1 MVILKL
7 SNDRTFDTD
16 TWIMILKDWSEIN
29 TGILEEYENNKET
42 NENNIKRLTKLLKKK
57 KRREKLLKNKIF
69 NILKDLSGN

>member
-57 KRREKLLKNKIF
+57 KKEREALEK
-69 NILKDLSGN
+69 